1 MPIFIISPAVGFA
14 FAGDGAGVVAAGSNG
29 LEADAGWHL
38 DGDWDAGVGGRVV
51 TQLTTTTISPAVGFA
66 FAGDGAGAVAAG
78 SNGLEADAGWHL
90 DGDWDAGVGGR
101 VVTQLTLVIQPP
113 AVGLTSGSEGAGVVI
128 ADSDGLEAD
137 AGWHLD
143 GDWDAGVGG
152 RVVTQLTLVIQPPAV
167 GLTSGSEGAG
177 VVIADSD
184 GLEADAGWHLDGDWD
199 AGVGGRVVTQLTL
212 VIQPPAVGL
221 TSGSEGAGVVITSGN
236 LTK

>member
-1 MPIFIISPAVGFA
+1 MPIFI
-14 FAGDGAGVVAAGSNG
+14 
-29 LEADAGWHL
+29 
-38 DGDWDAGVGGRVV
+38 
-51 TQLTTTTISPAVGFA
+51 ISPAVGFA

-113 AVGLTSGSEGAGVVI
+113 AVGLTSGSEGAGVVNTS
-128 ADSDGLEAD
+128 SDGLEAD

-152 RVVTQLTLVIQPPAV
+152 RVVTQLTVDIPSPAI
-167 GLTSGSEGAG
+167 GLIGS
-177 VVIADSD
+177 
-184 GLEADAGWHLDGDWD
+184 
-199 AGVGGRVVTQLTL
+199 
-212 VIQPPAVGL
+212 
-221 TSGSEGAGVVITSGN
+221 SEGAGVVITSGN